1 MIIDAHG
8 VLILS
13 APKSD
18 NVSSISMI
26 VWLGTFTESYHRIQK
41 SLQNGTLSLSSV
53 FHIYQIKTDRNSPTV
68 LSLTSRMAVRCSAP
82 VSISRA
88 KLEF

>member
-26 VWLGTFTESYHRIQK
+26 VWLGTFTEPYRRIQK

-53 FHIYQIKTDRNSPTV
+53 HIYQIKTDRNYPTV

-82 VSISRA
+82 ASISRA
-88 KLEF
+88 KREF